1 MKPVLELLHE
11 LNEAYAAVEALTRVE
26 VELKDARRNMRRVRR
41 NIKAIDAEIAR
52 MNRAK
57 ADLLVE
63 LQEADAEVDSL
74 TEKVGTLVRPD
85 IGAIQARFRD
95 EIAEEGC
102 YAILDL

>member
-1 MKPVLELLHE
+1 MKPVAELLHE
-11 LNEAYAAVEALTRVE
+11 LNEAYAAVVALTRVE
-26 VELKDARRNMRRVRR
+26 AELKDARRNCRRVRH

-85 IGAIQARFRD
+85 IGAIQARLSVCAHR
-95 EIAEEGC
+95 GQR
-102 YAILDL
+102 